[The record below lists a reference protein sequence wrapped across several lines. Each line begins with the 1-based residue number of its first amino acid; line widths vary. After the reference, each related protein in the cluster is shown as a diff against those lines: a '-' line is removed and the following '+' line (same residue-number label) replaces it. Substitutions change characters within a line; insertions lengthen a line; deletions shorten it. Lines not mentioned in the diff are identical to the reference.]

1 MMVYIARR
9 LLLLP
14 LVIVG
19 ITLATFMVAR
29 VLPADPAALWVGPR
43 ARAEQ
48 IESAR
53 QALGLNEPL
62 YRQYT
67 VYLGRLLTG
76 DWGRS
81 LRTRRPV
88 SEDVRRFLAAS
99 LELVIISTVFAL
111 AVGIP
116 LGITSAVRKDSWIDH
131 ITRLVAISGVS
142 MPIFWLGLL
151 MQLVFARGLGILPL
165 SGRLSSHTLIMS
177 PVTTYTGLY
186 TIDTLLTGNFS
197 SFLEALRH
205 LVLPAF
211 TLGYASL
218 ALFARMTRSSMVEV
232 LSQEYIRTA
241 RAMGFSE
248 RVINYRYALKN
259 ALIPVLTIAGLS
271 LGYLIA
277 GTFLVEVIFDWPGL
291 GLYVVNAIM
300 AVDYPAVMG
309 VTIISAVTYVLINL
323 CVDLGQGLLDP
334 RIRYD

>member
-1 MMVYIARR
+1 
-9 LLLLP
+9 
-14 LVIVG
+14 
-19 ITLATFMVAR
+19 
-29 VLPADPAALWVGPR
+29 R
-43 ARAEQ
+43 AHRD
-48 IESAR
+48 
-53 QALGLNEPL
+53 LGLDQPL
-62 YRQYT
+62 YRQYIT
-67 VYLGRLLTG
+67 YLGSLLSG

-99 LELVIISTVFAL
+99 LELVIISTAVAL

-116 LGITSAVRKDSWIDH
+116 LGITSAVKKDSWIDH
-131 ITRLVAISGVS
+131 VTRLVAISGVS

-165 SGRLSSHTLIMS
+165 SGRISSQTLIMY
-177 PVTTYTGLY
+177 PVTSYTGLY
-186 TIDTLLTGNFS
+186 TVDTLLSGNLS
-197 SFLEALRH
+197 TFLEAIRH
-205 LVLPAF
+205 LVLPAL

-232 LSQEYIRTA
+232 LSQDYIRTV

-248 RVINYRYALKN
+248 RVIHYRYALKN
-259 ALIPVLTIAGLS
+259 ALIPVLTVAGLS
-271 LGYLIA
+271 FGYLIA

-309 VTIISAVTYVLINL
+309 VTMISAIAYVLINL
-323 CVDLGQGLLDP
+323 AVDLGQGLLDP
-334 RIRYD
+334 RTRYD